1 MPIYRMV
8 CRMHNEDYLADL
20 NVRDVIKSIHV
31 VSYLDNLVDLNYK
44 NKSLTEFGGDIKE
57 T

>member
-1 MPIYRMV
+1 MV